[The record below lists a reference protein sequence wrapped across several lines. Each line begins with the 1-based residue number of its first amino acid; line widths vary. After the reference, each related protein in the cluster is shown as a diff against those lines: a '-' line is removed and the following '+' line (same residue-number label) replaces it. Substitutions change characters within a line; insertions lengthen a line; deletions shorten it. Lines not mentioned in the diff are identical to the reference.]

1 MANWREASSFAGDS
15 PLRAK
20 TSRVPWLLL
29 FWWTHTTLWL
39 RRWLKFW
46 VQRPLMRLGIGSA
59 DVDEEENEVDD
70 VQAPPTDNQQ
80 QDAILPCG
88 LVNNGNL
95 CFVNAVLQCL
105 AAVPGFLDSVDR
117 ALRMRTQLH
126 VVRESDDAQVQK
138 LLVAETL
145 VSLLRGISPTFDR
158 DEEELELEAEAGA
171 RRRGEPDRHR
181 LNRDDN
187 QQKMRRFRS
196 AASRCTYLV
205 SSAASRQE
213 QQDAEEF
220 LTFLLELLHG
230 LLCAPAQPVRSDEEE
245 RLQFLQSEKWFLKKL
260 KSYDPNDPRS
270 YMHAVG
276 ELNFGW
282 GLVVIKL
289 TECLFCSVAN
299 LGEVRWNHFLRQ
311 NASAVT
317 DLFSGQT
324 VRGSQCCSCA
334 NLTCH
339 HEEQRVISLTIT
351 QGKGSQTLAECLEH
365 FRHPEQLSGEN
376 RVFCDGYCQAK
387 TTRLTQILLQRVPP
401 VLVLRL
407 QRFKHTSVRGRTE
420 KVDIPVSFPCGGD
433 ELLDITQNAFF
444 RDEEKRVKF
453 ELVAVCAHL
462 GTSID
467 SGHYVAYVRHQ
478 DSGRDAGASDQW
490 LRIDDE
496 VVSVINESKL
506 QSETLNSAYLLFYS
520 QVSR

>member
-270 YMHAVG
+270 YMHAV
-276 ELNFGW
+276 
-282 GLVVIKL
+282 
-289 TECLFCSVAN
+289 AN

-520 QVSR
+520 QVSSVIVACFYQVQHFCRRLH